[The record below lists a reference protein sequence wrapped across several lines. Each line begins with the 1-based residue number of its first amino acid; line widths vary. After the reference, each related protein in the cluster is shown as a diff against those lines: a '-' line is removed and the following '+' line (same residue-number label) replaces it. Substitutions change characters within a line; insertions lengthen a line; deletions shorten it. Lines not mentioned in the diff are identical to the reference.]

1 MEIVVPFSSCFLIR
15 FLQFPF
21 EMSCPD
27 FAMPNL
33 IWKNYVLSCISKKEK
48 PEKGDKQ
55 AGGEERVYWKSFA

>member
-1 MEIVVPFSSCFLIR
+1 MEIVAPFLIR

-27 FAMPNL
+27 FAICQLPNL